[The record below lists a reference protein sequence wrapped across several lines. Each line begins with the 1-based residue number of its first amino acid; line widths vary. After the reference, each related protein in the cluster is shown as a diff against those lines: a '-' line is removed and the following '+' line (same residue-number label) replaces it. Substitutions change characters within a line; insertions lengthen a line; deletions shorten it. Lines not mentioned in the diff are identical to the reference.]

1 MFFLLFLFV
10 QRYVPESY
18 MLNSNRGEIESFRN
32 VLEEQNGKKY
42 PWVHKLSNV
51 NQGKGI
57 TIMAPNSPALLSLP
71 DKSIRAI
78 VNRNKN
84 SDEEDSEEEGDDD
97 EGSGEVDD
105 EVEESIIQRYICNEM
120 TWNQRKFDVRMYWF
134 VASLDPLI
142 VLYHDGYVRIGN
154 GVYTEKNFSDTTAHL
169 TSHTGLGAESKANF
183 AQFEQAL
190 YEKRERQKI
199 QKLRRGLR
207 IDDLPNGNT
216 PVEHV
221 RNQFKHS
228 LGEMIEI
235 MKDESFAKPDGEAA
249 ENSFMF
255 YCADFILDNDL
266 DAWFI
271 EPQNGCGLDEDY
283 YFRLEMHASLFNG
296 MVDILEEVG
305 RKQELGLPLLPLEK
319 SGNWEIVYADG
330 KVYYYDGYERSNQK
344 DSCNV

>member
-1 MFFLLFLFV
+1 
-10 QRYVPESY
+10 
-18 MLNSNRGEIESFRN
+18 
-32 VLEEQNGKKY
+32 
-42 PWVHKLSNV
+42 
-51 NQGKGI
+51 
-57 TIMAPNSPALLSLP
+57 
-71 DKSIRAI
+71 
-78 VNRNKN
+78 
-84 SDEEDSEEEGDDD
+84 
-97 EGSGEVDD
+97 
-105 EVEESIIQRYICNEM
+105 M